1 MNSNITITLFL
12 GATVLCS
19 SACIRKHPVAA
30 VTTHVVVHALTSE
43 DKSLS
48 GANAKFY
55 KALNAMA
62 TGDASAMDAIW
73 SHAGDVTDLGP
84 FGGTLV
90 GWNAVRAEF
99 KKEAAMKLGG
109 EVECHDLHLVE
120 GTDWGYAVC
129 TEIAKGMTA
138 NGIKVAPKFR
148 ATNICR
154 REDGDWKLVHHH
166 TDLSPELQN
175 PTGGTAK

>member
-62 TGDASAMDAIW
+62 TGDVSAMDAIW
-73 SHAGDVTDLGP
+73 SEWRVFL
-84 FGGTLV
+84 
-90 GWNAVRAEF
+90 
-99 KKEAAMKLGG
+99 
-109 EVECHDLHLVE
+109 
-120 GTDWGYAVC
+120 
-129 TEIAKGMTA
+129 
-138 NGIKVAPKFR
+138 
-148 ATNICR
+148 
-154 REDGDWKLVHHH
+154 
-166 TDLSPELQN
+166 
-175 PTGGTAK
+175 